1 MQEYL
6 LYNKALMSNQ
16 FSFELQKQKGKAR
29 AGVMTTPHGQVETP
43 IFMPVGTLGSVK
55 SLDSQDL
62 ESLGA
67 QIILGNTYH
76 LYLRPGTKILNQF
89 GGLHNFM
96 QWQKPMLTDS
106 GGFQVYSL
114 AGRLRDQKVASLTS
128 TTQSADGQ
136 IDLEIGQQVLSK
148 VSDEGVEFIS
158 HYDGSKHFFSP
169 QKSIEIQ
176 QQIGADIIMTF
187 DECLADSEF
196 HDRHQLAV
204 DRTSNWAKEC
214 LATWEKS
221 GRLSQAGSYQALFG
235 IVQGGV
241 FEDLRTRSAHVLLQL
256 PFDGYAVGGETIGYH
271 MAETVKV
278 MRWLDPILP
287 TDKPRYAMGLG
298 RDPQD
303 LVDAVLAGFDMFDC
317 VGPTRL
323 ARNGALYVGQ
333 MEFNDVQPKFVSPF
347 TKGRLSIGNSQ
358 FASDGEVI
366 LPGCDCHTCQAGYS
380 RAYLHHLYRTK
391 ELSYYRLASIHNLRS
406 MLRWVGELRKWIL
419 KY

>member
-1 MQEYL
+1 MN
-6 LYNKALMSNQ
+6 YNKALMPNQ
-16 FSFELQKQKGKAR
+16 FSFELQKQKGGAR
-29 AGVMTTPHGQVETP
+29 AGVMTTPHGRVETP

-55 SLDSQDL
+55 SLDSSDL

-76 LYLRPGTKILNQF
+76 LYLRPGTSTLNQF

-96 QWQKPMLTDS
+96 QWPKPMLTDS

-114 AGRLRDQKVASLTS
+114 TGRVRDRQVASLLSTS
-128 TTQSADGQ
+128 SITKSSLDPIKSQQ
-136 IDLEIGQQVLSK
+136 ILSK
-148 VSDEGVEFIS
+148 VSNEGVEFIS
-158 HYDGSKHFFSP
+158 HYDGSRHFFSP

-187 DECLADSEF
+187 DECIADDET

-204 DRTSNWAKEC
+204 DRTSYWAQAC
-214 LATWEKS
+214 VSSWEKT
-221 GRLSQAGSYQALFG
+221 GRLSRASKYQALFG

-241 FEDLRTRSAHVLLQL
+241 FKDLRKKSIQELLEL

-271 MAETVKV
+271 MAETIKV
-278 MRWLDPILP
+278 MSWLELILP
-287 TDKPRYAMGLG
+287 IDKPRYAMGLG

-333 MEFNDVQPKFVSPF
+333 IKLDGDQPTFVSQF
-347 TKGRLSIGNSQ
+347 AKGRLSIGSSQ
-358 FASDGEVI
+358 FAQDQQVI
-366 LPGCDCHTCQAGYS
+366 QNACDCYTCQAGYS
-380 RAYLHHLYRTK
+380 RAYLHHLYKTK

-406 MLRWVGELRKWIL
+406 MLRWVGELRNWIL
-419 KY
+419 EN